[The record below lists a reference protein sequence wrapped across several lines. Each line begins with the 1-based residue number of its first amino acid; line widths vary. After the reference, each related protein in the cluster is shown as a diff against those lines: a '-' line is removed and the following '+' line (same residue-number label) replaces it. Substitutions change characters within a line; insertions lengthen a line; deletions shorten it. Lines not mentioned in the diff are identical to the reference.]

1 MLESDWFL
9 IAVMVWFICTTASI
23 AGCIAEPDKWSNIS
37 MCVFAFFHYNR
48 HYSMLYDEYVDM
60 VINVYDTNNIML
72 LLKM

>member
-37 MCVFAFFHYNR
+37 MCAFAFFITTGI
-48 HYSMLYDEYVDM
+48 MECFM
-60 VINVYDTNNIML
+60 VSTWTW
-72 LLKM
+72 